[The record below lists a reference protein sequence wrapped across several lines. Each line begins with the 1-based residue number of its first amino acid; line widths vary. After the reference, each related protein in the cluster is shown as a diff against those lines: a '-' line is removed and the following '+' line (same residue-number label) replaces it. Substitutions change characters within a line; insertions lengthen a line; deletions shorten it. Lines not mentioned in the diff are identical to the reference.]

1 LPKKFP
7 APELAA
13 ALGAAPVKRRRVR
26 SGGYG
31 TNSSHWCVELAD
43 GRRTF
48 VKVALDDNAA
58 EWLRQEHRVYSSIEA
73 PFIPE
78 LVGWHDGDE
87 TLLAI
92 ADLSDAHWPPPWTAE
107 HIEAVCLALNE
118 LHATRPPDGLPRAI
132 LVDWNLAE
140 VGNPL
145 LDIVAWL
152 PSLKLE
158 GGPDPWELVPDSQG
172 LAGLVAGYFAGHAGL
187 PPPATAPRVRE
198 FQLRQAEVALP
209 WAARELGLPQP

>member
-7 APELAA
+7 AAELAA
-13 ALGAAPVKRRRVR
+13 ALGAAPVKSQRVR

-31 TNSSHWCVELAD
+31 TNSSHWCVELTD

-58 EWLRQEHRVYSSIEA
+58 EWLRQEHHVYSSIEA

-92 ADLSDAHWPPPWTAE
+92 ADLSDAHWPPPG
-107 HIEAVCLALNE
+107 
-118 LHATRPPDGLPRAI
+118 RP
-132 LVDWNLAE
+132 
-140 VGNPL
+140 
-145 LDIVAWL
+145 
-152 PSLKLE
+152 S
-158 GGPDPWELVPDSQG
+158 
-172 LAGLVAGYFAGHAGL
+172 
-187 PPPATAPRVRE
+187 T
-198 FQLRQAEVALP
+198 
-209 WAARELGLPQP
+209 